1 LSSRVGKC
9 DCVRGAPFFGTGR
22 LSASGVGAR
31 SSDRNRIRG
40 SVRSRCTGGANS
52 REPKLLVVHTGV

>member
-1 LSSRVGKC
+1 
-9 DCVRGAPFFGTGR
+9 
-22 LSASGVGAR
+22 VGAR